1 MGKSLKS
8 VFSFLNF
15 FGKTKKR
22 SMHKTSKQRQSR
34 RHSGKKHTRGMRGGW
49 GGMGPQIHDQNISKN

>member
-8 VFSFLNF
+8 MFSFLNF

-22 SMHKTSKQRQSR
+22 SMHMRKTRKQRQSR
-34 RHSGKKHTRGMRGGW
+34 RHYGKKHRRGMRGG
-49 GGMGPQIHDQNISKN
+49 